1 MLFQVLRCDAD
12 LIVAAKKATAIG
24 GDYHD
29 HHCGDDNHYD
39 GVDDHHDNHYDGD
52 GDKRTLQ
59 EQH

>member
-1 MLFQVLRCDAD
+1 MLRCDAD

-24 GDYHD
+24 GDHPD
-29 HHCGDDNHYD
+29 HHGGDDNHYD

>member
-1 MLFQVLRCDAD
+1 MLRCDAD

-29 HHCGDDNHYD
+29 YHGGDDNHYD

>member
-29 HHCGDDNHYD
+29 YH
-39 GVDDHHDNHYDGD
+39 DHHGGDHDHYDGD